1 MCALSTCG
9 DGYEDSDGVNDQY
22 GDFDDEFCDEGKY
35 CDNGTPCTNN
45 PEVCQTGPSECT
57 TRLINGCGELCG
69 MASCGDGTLDPDGV
83 DNIEENNDDEFCDD
97 GNSAN

>member
-1 MCALSTCG
+1 LIGDGEACDEGSFCDDGENCTGNPGLCPTECAPRLVDDCNPLCQLSTCG

-45 PEVCQTGPSECT
+45 PDICQT
-57 TRLINGCGELCG
+57 
-69 MASCGDGTLDPDGV
+69 
-83 DNIEENNDDEFCDD
+83 
-97 GNSAN
+97 